1 MTSDMDQP
9 MSSTGVKTLDKLLG
23 GGLFMG
29 ENVVLEVE
37 SGTFAREFLYS
48 FMKQG
53 VEDKKQI
60 IYLDF
65 MYPPQALML
74 QLTSLIKKFPAGWEE
89 KFLVLD
95 CFSESSGQGEL
106 IFNDFYD
113 TAPTWM
119 RKVPTSKDPQQFHN
133 FFGRIEREFVTLGT
147 RLVFNSLSLMQHV
160 WGQDAVKS
168 FFGHICPALYAY
180 KTLAYWT
187 IVRDA
192 HPREFCAMIEH
203 ITQVV
208 IDLSREGGQR
218 FLEVKKA
225 GGRYDPQTYQ
235 CNEYTVQGLDIE
247 ILPKHSPTKRDTMDR
262 TRGKNAR

>member
-1 MTSDMDQP
+1 VKKPSFF
-9 MSSTGVKTLDKLLG
+9 STGIKTLDELLE
-23 GGLFMG
+23 GGLFIG

-37 SGTFAREFLYS
+37 SGTFAREFLFS

-53 VEDKKQI
+53 VRDKSQV

-74 QLTSLIKKFPAGWEE
+74 WLTPLIKTFPRGWEDR
-89 KFLVLD
+89 FLVLD

-113 TAPTWM
+113 TAPSWM
-119 RKVPTSKDPQQFHN
+119 RKVPTSKDPEQFHK
-133 FFGRIEREFVTLGT
+133 FFGRIEREFVTPGA

-160 WGQDAVKS
+160 WGHDAVKS
-168 FFGHICPALYAY
+168 FFGHVCPALYAY

-187 IVRDA
+187 VVKDA
-192 HPREFCAMIEH
+192 HPREFCAIIEH

-208 IDLSREGGQR
+208 VDLSREGGRR
-218 FLEVKKA
+218 FIEIKKA
-225 GGRYDPQTYQ
+225 GGRYNPQTYQ
-235 CNEYTVQGLDIE
+235 GHEYSVQGFNIK
-247 ILPKHSPTKRDTMDR
+247 IFPKAIP
-262 TRGKNAR
+262 KNG

>member
-1 MTSDMDQP
+1 MEMDEA
-9 MSSTGVKTLDKLLG
+9 SVFSTGIKTFDKLLE
-23 GGLFMG
+23 GGLLIG

-37 SGTFAREFLYS
+37 SGTFAREFLFS

-53 VEDKKQI
+53 VTDKSQV

-74 QLTSLIKKFPAGWEE
+74 QLTPLIKNFPKGWESR
-89 KFLVLD
+89 FLVLD

-113 TAPTWM
+113 TAPSWM
-119 RKVPTSKDPQQFHN
+119 RKVPTSKDPEQFHK
-133 FFGRIEREFVTLGT
+133 FFGRIEREFVTPRA

-160 WGQDAVKS
+160 WGRDAVKN
-168 FFGHICPALYAY
+168 FFGHVCPALYAY

-187 IVRDA
+187 VVRDA
-192 HPREFCAMIEH
+192 HPREFCAIIEH

-208 IDLSREGGQR
+208 VDLSREGGRR
-218 FLEVKKA
+218 FIEIKKA

-235 CNEYTVQGLDIE
+235 CHEYSVHGIDIK
-247 ILPKHSPTKRDTMDR
+247 IFPKALSDS
-262 TRGKNAR
+262 G

>member
-1 MTSDMDQP
+1 MGEIP
-9 MSSTGVKTLDKLLG
+9 ILSTGVKTLDRLLE
-23 GGLFMG
+23 GGLLLG

-37 SGTFAREFLYS
+37 SGTFAKEFLYS

-53 VEDKKQI
+53 IEDKNQV

-74 QLTSLIKKFPAGWEE
+74 QLTSLIKTFPPGWEDR
-89 KFLVLD
+89 FLVLD

-113 TAPTWM
+113 AAPTWM

-133 FFGRIEREFVTLGT
+133 FFGRIEREFVTPGT

-160 WGQDAVKS
+160 WGQEAVKS

-208 IDLSREGGQR
+208 VELSREGGRR

-225 GGRYDPQTYQ
+225 GGRYDTQTYQ
-235 CNEYTVQGLDIE
+235 CHDYKVHGLNIE
-247 ILPKHSPTKRDTMDR
+247 ILPYHPSAKRTTKS
-262 TRGKNAR
+262 